1 MKSNEEVERL
11 LNENS
16 EINNSKIIEM
26 RDLMEKYQ
34 TEKRELEKKHS
45 QSVLELEVRT
55 FTLTF
60 NNSKVMIHMLCHHF
74 YLIRLVHCIL
84 FYGLNLI

>member
-16 EINNSKIIEM
+16 EINNSKINEM

-45 QSVLELEVRT
+45 QSVLELEVRI
-55 FTLTF
+55 FRLTSQWF
-60 NNSKVMIHMLCHHF
+60 ICYVIISIW
-74 YLIRLVHCIL
+74 YD
-84 FYGLNLI
+84 

>member
-16 EINNSKIIEM
+16 EINNSKINEM

-45 QSVLELEVRT
+45 KSVLELEVRT

-60 NNSKVMIHMLCHHF
+60 NNSKVMIHKL
-74 YLIRLVHCIL
+74 
-84 FYGLNLI
+84 